1 MKNTGALVRRI
12 LVVED
17 EPAICEVC
25 IRVLNGEGF
34 EVDVAENG
42 KIAQGKLIRKD
53 YSLLLI
59 DIRTPV
65 MNGKELYQYILNNHP
80 GMAERVIFTTGDLAD
95 DYTRR
100 FLELAG
106 RPFLSKPFTIGDLR
120 EIVREFFKQLEVTTR
135 KGT

>member
-1 MKNTGALVRRI
+1 MESSGNLLKRI

-25 IRVLNGEGF
+25 IRVLSDEGF

-42 KIAQGKLIRKD
+42 KVAQGRLSRAD
-53 YSLLLI
+53 YSLCLI

-80 GMAERVIFTTGDLAD
+80 GW
-95 DYTRR
+95 
-100 FLELAG
+100 
-106 RPFLSKPFTIGDLR
+106 LR
-120 EIVREFFKQLEVTTR
+120 
-135 KGT
+135 G

>member
-1 MKNTGALVRRI
+1 MESSGNLLKRI

-42 KIAQGKLIRKD
+42 KIAQGRLSRVD
-53 YSLLLI
+53 YSLCII
-59 DIRTPV
+59 DMRTPI
-65 MNGKELYQYILNNHP
+65 MSGKELYQYILNNHP
-80 GMAERVIFTTGDLAD
+80 GLAERVIFTTGDLVEG
-95 DYTRR
+95 YTRR

-106 RPFLSKPFTIGDLR
+106 RPFLPKPFTIGDLR
-120 EIVREFFKQLEVTTR
+120 KIVREFFKQLEVTT
-135 KGT
+135 

>member
-1 MKNTGALVRRI
+1 MMEGSGNLPKRI

-25 IRVLNGEGF
+25 IRVLNGEGL

-42 KIAQGKLIRKD
+42 KIAQGRLGRAD
-53 YSLLLI
+53 YGLCLI

-65 MNGKELYQYILNNHP
+65 MNGKELYQYMLNNHP
-80 GMAERVIFTTGDLAD
+80 GMAERVIFTTGDLVE

-106 RPFLSKPFTIGDLR
+106 RPFLPKPFTIGALR
-120 EIVREFFKQLEVTTR
+120 EIVREFFKR
-135 KGT
+135 

>member
-1 MKNTGALVRRI
+1 MMDSSDALMKTI

-25 IRVLNGEGF
+25 IRVLSDEGF
-34 EVDVAENG
+34 EVDITENG
-42 KIAQGKLIRKD
+42 KIAQGMLGEKD
-53 YSLLLI
+53 YSICLI

-65 MNGKELYQYILNNHP
+65 MNGKELYQYILNNYP
-80 GMAERVIFTTGDLAD
+80 GMAERVIFTTGDLVD

-106 RPFLSKPFTIGDLR
+106 RPFLPKPFTIGALR
-120 EIVREFFKQLEVTTR
+120 KIVRELYKR
-135 KGT
+135 